1 MVLWDRKPVFFLQQ
15 LLLSSMI
22 YFLIFDLGSSK
33 HKKIDEDS
41 ANVAEKKK
49 KKKRCLCSWKL
60 CPLGQLKE
68 LRGQQQKEE
77 QKCSLQSSIKA
88 CGWVQPRN
96 N

>member
-49 KKKRCLCSWKL
+49 KKRCLCSWKL